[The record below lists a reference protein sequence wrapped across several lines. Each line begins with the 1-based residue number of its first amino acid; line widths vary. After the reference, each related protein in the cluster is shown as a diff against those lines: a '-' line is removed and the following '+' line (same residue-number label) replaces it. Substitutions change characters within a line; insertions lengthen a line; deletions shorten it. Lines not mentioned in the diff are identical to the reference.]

1 MRKPLIIV
9 ASILIVG
16 TLSYCGSSKKT
27 AAAAAPPPKPI
38 IAYSSDIAGVME
50 TKCAPCHFPAKN
62 GNKKP
67 LDTYASVKENID
79 DILVRIQLDST
90 HKDFMPRKKPKLD
103 EATIALLKEWKAG
116 GMVESRP

>member
-27 AAAAAPPPKPI
+27 AASAPPAKPV
-38 IAYSSDIAGVME
+38 IAYSSDIAAVME
-50 TKCAPCHFPAKN
+50 TKCAPCHIPAKN

-67 LDTYASVKENID
+67 LDTYASVKTNID
-79 DILVRIQLDST
+79 DILVRVQLDST

-103 EATIALLKEWKAG
+103 DATIALLKEWKAG
-116 GMVESRP
+116 GMVESKP